1 MKEASSDA
9 HSSYASSKE
18 IPFYEEIVS
27 KFNDKLDDVGEPEL
41 FPEVFGV
48 CKEKNLLIFGDLSS
62 KGYQVLNRG
71 YSIPE
76 AKSILKRMAVF
87 HAVSAVLQEEDPN
100 IFVNFNSG

>member
-9 HSSYASSKE
+9 HSSNASSQE
-18 IPFYEEIVS
+18 ISFYEEIAS

-41 FPEVFGV
+41 FPEVYGV

-71 YSIPE
+71 YNIPE
-76 AKSILKRMAVF
+76 AKSVLKRMAVF
-87 HAVSAVLQEEDPN
+87 HAISAVLQEEHPS
-100 IFVNFNSG
+100 IFANFNSG